1 MESAT
6 CLFDD
11 RGLPW
16 TIRLS
21 LGWTILLALFSA
33 GVVSIPL
40 GLYLAYW
47 VRTRQGHGVAFW
59 CYLFVSVISILL
71 LVPGMSSARQVDAVE
86 GVGLVALLVAPHI
99 LRAEIISLYRRTWQI
114 DFPISLFLTFFFS
127 SVYLNYSIP
136 DLPVAPADTI
146 SPPEAGRFRNSS
158 G

>member
-1 MESAT
+1 MGSAT
-6 CLFDD
+6 WLFDD

-47 VRTRQGHGVAFW
+47 MRTRNGHSLGFW
-59 CYLFVSVISILL
+59 GYLFVIVISILL
-71 LVPGMSSARQVDAVE
+71 LVPGMSSARHVDDVAAV
-86 GVGLVALLVAPHI
+86 GFVVLLVAPHI

-114 DFPISLFLTFFFS
+114 NLPINPFLTFFFS
-127 SVYLNYSIP
+127 SLYLNYSIP

-146 SPPEAGRFRNSS
+146 SPQEAVPFRNSS